1 MYFVS
6 IPNFGVGGGGKSKMV
21 GYTTTVL
28 STSYYVTPAVYEP
41 PMQTA
46 NNYIGMYNVTLA

>member
-1 MYFVS
+1 
-6 IPNFGVGGGGKSKMV
+6 MV

-41 PMQTA
+41 PMQAA
-46 NNYIGMYNVTLA
+46 NNICIMLLLHNDINVKAIRSKYGLKSVL